1 MDLNVRH
8 LKKQVLLILNLN
20 TSNVIMD
27 LILPS
32 RRLNWTLTCDTSWYK
47 LVLANSQVRFLHFT
61 YKC

>member
-27 LILPS
+27 LILPR